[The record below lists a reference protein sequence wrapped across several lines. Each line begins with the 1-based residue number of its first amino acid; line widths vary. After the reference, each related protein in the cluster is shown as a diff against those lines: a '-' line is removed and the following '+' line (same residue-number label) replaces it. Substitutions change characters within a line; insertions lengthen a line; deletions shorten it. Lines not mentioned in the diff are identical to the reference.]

1 MSEPN
6 IFQQACLIQL
16 STSCWQGTKSLESSV
31 IEAKFNE
38 KQSDWL
44 SGRKYLVNPESLA
57 PVKAVVS
64 RSRLFIDKL
73 SLPFPIKGLTLV
85 PKEMLKRV
93 DEGLAEIK
101 RDFFTE
107 VKQFLGHYEFEREKA
122 ERNLG
127 DLFNALDYPMDVSA
141 KFKFE
146 WRFLTLDVPGR
157 SKILSAEIYEREKAK
172 FQSMMEETRELAM
185 TALREEFN
193 GIVQHMLDRLTG
205 EEDGKP
211 KRFKSSMIDKMH
223 EFLATFD
230 DRNLF
235 DDDVLANLV
244 NRAKDIVSD
253 VSAEGLREN
262 ARLRK
267 KITSKMAA
275 VKNAIDKA
283 IEDLPRRKIRLAA

>member
-1 MSEPN
+1 MSQN

-64 RSRLFIDKL
+64 RARVSIDKL
-73 SLPFPIKGLTLV
+73 ALPFPIKGLTLV

-93 DEGLAEIK
+93 DEGLGELKTEFTAEV
-101 RDFFTE
+101 R
-107 VKQFLGHYEFEREKA
+107 QFLAQYEFEREKA

-127 DLFNALDYPMDVSA
+127 ELFNSLDYPIDVSA

-157 SKILSAEIYEREKAK
+157 SRVLSAEIYEREKAK

-185 TALREEFN
+185 TALREEFSAL
-193 GIVQHMLDRLTG
+193 VDHMLGRLSG

-211 KRFKSSMIDKMH
+211 KRFKASMIDKLH

-244 NRAKDIVSD
+244 SKAKDIVSD

-275 VKNAIDKA
+275 VKNAIDKT

>member
-1 MSEPN
+1 MSQN

-44 SGRKYLVNPESLA
+44 SGRKYLVNPESLS

-64 RSRLFIDKL
+64 RARISIDKL
-73 SLPFPIKGLTLV
+73 ALPFPIKGLTLV

-93 DEGLAEIK
+93 DEGLAELK
-101 RDFFTE
+101 TEFTAE
-107 VKQFLGHYEFEREKA
+107 VRQFLAQYEFEREKA

-127 DLFNALDYPMDVSA
+127 ELFNALDYPIDVSA

-157 SKILSAEIYEREKAK
+157 SRILSAEIYEREKAK

-211 KRFKSSMIDKMH
+211 KRFKASMIDKMQA
-223 EFLATFD
+223 FLATFD

-267 KITSKMAA
+267 KITTKMAA

>member
-1 MSEPN
+1 MSQS

-64 RSRLFIDKL
+64 RARVSIDKL
-73 SLPFPIKGLTLV
+73 ALPFPIKGLTLV

-93 DEGLAEIK
+93 DEGLGELK
-101 RDFFTE
+101 TEFTAE
-107 VKQFLGHYEFEREKA
+107 VKEFLGHYEFEREKA
-122 ERNLG
+122 ERNLAE
-127 DLFNALDYPMDVSA
+127 LFNALDYPLDISA

-157 SKILSAEIYEREKAK
+157 SRILSAEIYEREKLK

-193 GIVQHMLDRLTG
+193 SIVQHMLDRLTG

-211 KRFKSSMIDKMH
+211 KRFKASMIVKMQA
-223 EFLATFD
+223 FLATFD

-244 NRAKDIVSD
+244 NKAKDIVSD